1 MGRAATSNK
10 RSVPFI
16 TPFCFTNS
24 VKFIIDSLTMIW
36 TLIISFLI
44 WLMVNSSV
52 RYGKTGILVYTS
64 TSISST
70 ETSPSSSLL
79 IYHSGDDC
87 KCCSINIIHSIIICF
102 SHEIFN
108 ENSVWRKDVRQL
120 TADDGYL
127 RFLNVLLLSY
137 SSLFIFF
144 YVTICRYQ
152 LPETLGPR
160 CHTPI
165 NSNFFLFFFIIIE
178 PSP

>member
-1 MGRAATSNK
+1 MINWDVLQHQTNVRFHSL
-10 RSVPFI
+10 P
-16 TPFCFTNS
+16 PFCFTNS

-52 RYGKTGILVYTS
+52 RYGKTGILVYTF

-70 ETSPSSSLL
+70 ETPPSSSLRE
-79 IYHSGDDC
+79 DC

-102 SHEIFN
+102 SHEILK

-127 RFLNVLLLSY
+127 HFLNVLLLSY

-144 YVTICRYQ
+144 LCYNLSLSITRNA
-152 LPETLGPR
+152 R
-160 CHTPI
+160 
-165 NSNFFLFFFIIIE
+165 
-178 PSP
+178 PSVSHAD